1 MATRKAMNPF
11 APLTTTFAGLT
22 EIVSPLTSA
31 DHSKAVG
38 RALPPKTY
46 IVENGVN
53 SWQFRMTLNLLD
65 KTHTLA
71 IGGAGGGK
79 DVFLD
84 AYAKAFNKP
93 IAKFAFKEGVNPQ
106 GWISRETLKPDGKGG
121 VESVK
126 VLGDL
131 TKACLGLEK
140 DGVRYPYVI
149 LFSDFDRA
157 EPSQVEFLRQA
168 LQLGGDA
175 YLTCPIDGEIYP
187 ILEGTTFYFTA
198 NSGVDGDGRRGM
210 LTKERDASITNRLN
224 AVVVPPATE
233 SFEVKVIL
241 GEFPELEQS
250 QAKLLVKSLR
260 AVRKA
265 SLEADLSFE
274 VSIRQ
279 GIALGK
285 HALSFQKRVPTAT
298 WGEALK
304 WAYESV
310 VMGHFMNKESV
321 APLWG
326 ALDPIL
332 GTPLSA
338 LTDDDVDSV
347 NSETP

>member
-1 MATRKAMNPF
+1 MATRKSANPF
-11 APLTTTFAGLT
+11 IPMSTSFAGLNDL
-22 EIVSPLTSA
+22 VYPLSSQ
-31 DHSKAVG
+31 DHARAVG
-38 RALPPKTY
+38 RACPPKTY
-46 IVENGVN
+46 VVENNPN
-53 SWQFRMTLNLLD
+53 SWQYRLTLNLLD
-65 KTHTLA
+65 NTHTIA

-84 AYAKAFNKP
+84 AFAKAYNRP

-126 VLGDL
+126 VIGDL

-140 DGVRYPYVI
+140 DGKKYPYVI

-157 EPSQVEFLRQA
+157 EPAQMEFLRQA

-175 YLTCPIDGEIYP
+175 YLTCPIDGQIYP

-224 AVVVPPATE
+224 AVIVPPATE
-233 SFEVKVIL
+233 SFEIKVVM
-241 GEFPELEQS
+241 GEYPQLDLPM
-250 QAKLLVKSLR
+250 AKLLIKSLR

-265 SLEADLSFE
+265 SLESDLGFE

-279 GIALGK
+279 GIALAK
-285 HALSFQKRVPTAT
+285 IALSFQKRMPSTS

-310 VMGHFMNKESV
+310 IMGHFMSKEST

-338 LTDDDVDSV
+338 LSDEEVD
-347 NSETP
+347 PAP

>member
-1 MATRKAMNPF
+1 MAIRKAINPF
-11 APLTTTFAGLT
+11 APLYSTFAGLT
-22 EIVSPLTSA
+22 ELVTPLTSQ

-38 RALPPKTY
+38 RAMPPRTY
-46 IVENGVN
+46 VQESSVNG
-53 SWQFRMTLNLLD
+53 WQFKLALNLLNN
-65 KTHTLA
+65 THTLA

-106 GWISRETLKPDGKGG
+106 GWVSRETLKPDGKGG

-126 VLGDL
+126 VMGDL
-131 TKACLGLEK
+131 TKACQGIDK
-140 DGVRYPYVI
+140 DGVKHPYVI

-175 YLTCPIDGEIYP
+175 YLTCPIDGRRYP
-187 ILEGTTFYFTA
+187 ILDGTTFYFTA

-210 LTKERDASITNRLN
+210 LVKEKDASIINRLL
-224 AVVVPPATE
+224 AVNVPPANE
-233 SFEVKVIL
+233 SFEVKVVM
-241 GEFPELEQS
+241 GEYPELDPNH
-250 QAKLLVKSLR
+250 AKLLVKTLR

-265 SLEADLSFE
+265 SIESDLGFE

-279 GIALGK
+279 GLALGK
-285 HALSFQKRVPTAT
+285 WALAFQKRVPSAT
-298 WGEALK
+298 WQECLK
-304 WAYESV
+304 RAYTTV
-310 VMGHFMNKESV
+310 IMGHFMNKESI

-326 ALDPIL
+326 ALDPLL
-332 GTPLSA
+332 G
-338 LTDDDVDSV
+338 VDSV
-347 NSETP
+347 ILNDSDSDA

>member
-1 MATRKAMNPF
+1 MAIRKAINPF
-11 APLTTTFAGLT
+11 APLYSTFAGLT
-22 EIVSPLTSA
+22 ELVTPLTSQ

-38 RALPPKTY
+38 RAMPPRTY
-46 IVENGVN
+46 VQESSVNG
-53 SWQFRMTLNLLD
+53 WQFKLALNLLNN
-65 KTHTLA
+65 THTLA

-106 GWISRETLKPDGKGG
+106 GWVSRETLKPDGKGG

-126 VLGDL
+126 VMGDL
-131 TKACLGLEK
+131 TKACQGIDK
-140 DGVRYPYVI
+140 DGVKHPYVI

-175 YLTCPIDGEIYP
+175 YLTCPIDGQLYP

-210 LTKERDASITNRLN
+210 LVKERDASITNRLN
-224 AVVVPPATE
+224 SVVVPPASE
-233 SFEVKVIL
+233 SFEVKVVM
-241 GEFPELEQS
+241 GEYPMIEQT
-250 QAKLLVKSLR
+250 QAKMLVKSLR

-265 SLEADLSFE
+265 SLECDLGFE

-279 GIALGK
+279 GLALGK
-285 HALSFQKRVPTAT
+285 LALSFQKRVPSAT

-304 WAYESV
+304 FAYESV
-310 VMGHFMNKESV
+310 VMGHFLNKEST

-332 GTPLSA
+332 GAALSV
-338 LTDDDVDSV
+338 LENEPSDDS
-347 NSETP
+347 SI